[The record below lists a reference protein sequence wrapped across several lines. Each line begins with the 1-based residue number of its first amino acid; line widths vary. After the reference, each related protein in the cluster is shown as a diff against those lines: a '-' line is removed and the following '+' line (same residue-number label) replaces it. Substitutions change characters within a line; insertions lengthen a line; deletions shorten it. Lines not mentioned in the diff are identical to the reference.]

1 MELHRTKSVRLAS
14 LALVPEK
21 ENDNCQRLRDFQLP
35 DIQLEPCRNGWLLP
49 TIATI
54 ASQNGVIPGL
64 VFPQVIKFWTEKEL
78 WVFWVLDYM
87 GMQAA
92 LNPMSGRFISR
103 SVMS

>member
-78 WVFWVLDYM
+78 WVFGVLDYM
-87 GMQAA
+87 GMQAG
-92 LNPMSGRFISR
+92 LNPMSGCFISR

>member
-1 MELHRTKSVRLAS
+1 MELHRTKSVCLAS

-49 TIATI
+49 TKVTI

-64 VFPQVIKFWTEKEL
+64 VFPQVIKFGTEKEL
-78 WVFWVLDYM
+78 WMFWVLDDL
-87 GMQAA
+87 GRQAG
-92 LNPMSGRFISR
+92 LNPISGRCNSR